1 VEIDTGEGTAEAPNG
16 LAAPAGVYGPDGKAA
31 ADVYAGDVLG
41 NIWEVDLQAGTAKKL
56 FAAGGT
62 QPDRGGAA
70 GSSDPG
76 SGERGV
82 LFGAGRYLL
91 AEDANPVG
99 APKQSMYG
107 FIDEDI
113 TVALT
118 PEDLVDNTPSEWTT
132 GTVEGMTVR
141 AFKEKAPLPAD
152 ARGWRV

>member
-1 VEIDTGEGTAEAPNG
+1 
-16 LAAPAGVYGPDGKAA
+16 
-31 ADVYAGDVLG
+31 LG
-41 NIWEVDLQAGTAKKL
+41 NIWKFDLEAGTAKKL
-56 FAAGGT
+56 FAAGST
-62 QPDRGGAA
+62 QPISGGLAVA
-70 GSSDPG
+70 TDPRTG
-76 SGERGV
+76 KRWV
-82 LFGAGRYLL
+82 LFGTGRYLL

-99 APKQSMYG
+99 APTQSMYG

-152 ARGWRV
+152 ARGWRVNLFA